1 MHANRRRRVDNV
13 SMSTSERAPGPGGG
27 ADAAAPP
34 PVAHGR
40 VLAIFGGLMLAM
52 LLAALDQTIVA
63 TALPTIV
70 GDLGGLE
77 HISWVTTAYLLAS
90 TASTPLYGKL
100 GDLYGRKHVFQVA
113 IAIFLVGSAL
123 CGLSQSMLEL
133 ILFRALQGIGGGGLI
148 VGAQAIIGDVVSPR
162 ERGRYQGF
170 FGAVFGVASVAGP
183 LLGGFFVQHL
193 TWRWIFYVNLPIGAL
208 ALVVIAAVLPAA
220 GARRQH
226 AVDWLGTALMTGGV
240 SCLILFLSLGGT
252 TQPWGSPQSLALA
265 AGGVVLTTAFV
276 LAERRAAE
284 PILPLRLFS
293 NRVFAVSSAI
303 GFIVGFGMFGAITF
317 LPLFLQVVNGA
328 SATGSGLELLPLMA
342 GVLLTSIVS
351 GQVIAH
357 TGRYKPFPIAGTLVM
372 AAGFV
377 LLAQMDAGTG
387 TLQRSVSMLV
397 LGLGLGMTMQVLVL
411 AVQNAVDYADLGTAT
426 SGATFFRSIGGSFG
440 VAIFGAIFSNRL
452 TDTLADRFPSG
463 LPPALAH
470 GGGGNGGGVD
480 PSAIQQLPGPVKD
493 GFVGAY
499 ADALQTVFWVAA
511 PIALLA
517 FALTWLLREVPLRR
531 TVETS
536 GLGESFAVPKPDASY
551 DEIAR
556 AVSVLARRD
565 TRRRIYERLAARAG
579 VDLSPAAVWL
589 LARIAELA
597 PIAPSELAA
606 RCGVSR
612 AQLRIAL
619 GELEVERLVAA
630 CDADAGPPEGDAGDP
645 GWAPD
650 GLGVEAAGDGEVPV
664 VLTPAGVAVHD
675 RIVAARRARLEELL
689 EGWSPERHDE
699 LAAMLTRLAG
709 ELTGDPDAPPPHEH
723 AAPLRPSQETR

>member
-1 MHANRRRRVDNV
+1 
-13 SMSTSERAPGPGGG
+13 MSTSETAPGSGGG
-27 ADAAAPP
+27 AGAQAPQ
-34 PVAHGR
+34 PVAQAR

-100 GDLYGRKHVFQVA
+100 GDLYGRKRVFQVA
-113 IAIFLVGSAL
+113 IVIFLAGSAL

-133 ILFRALQGIGGGGLI
+133 ILFRALQGLGGGGLI

-183 LLGGFFVQHL
+183 LLGGFFVEHL
-193 TWRWIFYVNLPIGAL
+193 SWEWIFYINLPIGAI
-208 ALVVIAAVLPAA
+208 ALVVIAAVLP
-220 GARRQH
+220 RTDVHRQH
-226 AVDWLGTALMTGGV
+226 AIDWLGTGLMASGV

-252 TQPWGSPQSLALA
+252 TQPWDAPASIALAL
-265 AGGVVLTTAFV
+265 GGVVLTTLFV
-276 LAERRAAE
+276 LVERRAQE

-293 NRVFAVSSAI
+293 NRVFSVTSGI

-328 SATGSGLELLPLMA
+328 SATGSGLEMLPLMA
-342 GVLLTSIVS
+342 GVLVTSIAS
-351 GQVIAH
+351 GQIIAR
-357 TGRYKPFPIAGTLVM
+357 TGRYKRYPIAGTFTM
-372 AAGFV
+372 AIGFV
-377 LLAQMDAGTG
+377 LLAQMDASTS
-387 TLQRSVSMLV
+387 TLQRSLSMLV

-411 AVQNAVDYADLGTAT
+411 AVQNAVDYRDLGTAT

-440 VAIFGAIFSNRL
+440 VAIFGAIFANRL
-452 TDTLADRFPSG
+452 TDTIADHFPDG
-463 LPPALAH
+463 LPPALAGA
-470 GGGGNGGGVD
+470 GGGHGGGVD
-480 PSAIQQLPGPVKD
+480 PAAIHELPD
-493 GFVGAY
+493 AIRSGFVDGY
-499 ADALQTVFWVAA
+499 AEALQTVFWIAV
-511 PIALLA
+511 PIALVA

-531 TVETS
+531 TVESS
-536 GLGESFAVPKPDASY
+536 GLGESFAVPKPDTSY

-579 VDLSPAAVWL
+579 VELSPAAVWL
-589 LARIAELA
+589 LARVAELS
-597 PIAPSELAA
+597 PISVDELSERTGVPRA
-606 RCGVSR
+606 R
-612 AQLRIAL
+612 LRIAL
-619 GELEVERLVAA
+619 AELEMERLVEE
-630 CDADAGPPEGDAGDP
+630 CGADAGPRSADAGDP

-650 GLGVEAAGDGEVPV
+650 GVGVEAAGPGEVPL
-664 VLTPAGVAVHD
+664 VLTPAGSAVRD
-675 RIVAARRARLEELL
+675 RLLAARRDRLEELL
-689 EGWSPERHDE
+689 DGWSPEQHEE

-709 ELTGDPDAPPPHEH
+709 ELAEQPGEAPHAHAVPHRPPGSTS
-723 AAPLRPSQETR
+723 AR